1 MENNNILSGGVETLT
16 EIKQNMLALYESK
29 SRYHTLV
36 LEEEKLERSIQH
48 TEKSV
53 EEEVSQT
60 IKKRRKEI
68 EDTFEEQINKTKAK
82 IKRTNE
88 KRDKRKS
95 LKVSERINIETAEL
109 KEENIKLKLEIK
121 ALFSQKKVPAI
132 SNTRLYYALYSPS
145 GIIDAFIILCTV
157 LNTLLLLPSAI
168 YFLAIP
174 EENAISL
181 IIIYFITVVLVGG
194 AYLKLGNM
202 TKVKHPEEIQQG
214 KQIRN
219 SIRINN
225 KKINIKKKSIMKDM
239 DESNYGL
246 EQFDEQ
252 LKELEH
258 EVKDISEQKRDAL
271 LIFDNTTSNIIATEM
286 KGIHEEELSGL
297 RREYED
303 ASTEVKKVDERVKS
317 ITIKLAN
324 DYEPFI
330 GKDFMTVDRL
340 DILINII
347 KAGTADTIS
356 EAITFYKRN
365 MS

>member
-1 MENNNILSGGVETLT
+1 MENNNMLSGGVETLT
-16 EIKQNMLALYESK
+16 EIKQNMLVLYESK
-29 SRYHTLV
+29 SMYQALV
-36 LEEEKLERSIQH
+36 QEEEKLEKNIHQ
-48 TEKSV
+48 TEKLV
-53 EEEVSQT
+53 QEEISQT
-60 IKKRRKEI
+60 IRKRRKEI
-68 EDTFEEQINKTKAK
+68 EDTFDEQINKSKAK

-95 LKVSERINIETAEL
+95 LKVSERIDIETAEL
-109 KEENIKLKLEIK
+109 REENNKLKLEIK

-145 GIIDAFIILCTV
+145 GIGDVFIILCTV
-157 LNTLLLLPSAI
+157 LITLLLLPCAI

-174 EENAISL
+174 EENTISL
-181 IIIYFITVVLVGG
+181 IIIYFITVALVGG
-194 AYLKLGNM
+194 TYLKLGNM

-214 KQIRN
+214 KHIRN
-219 SIRINN
+219 SIRFNN
-225 KKINIKKKSIMKDM
+225 RKIKIMKKNIIKDR

-258 EVKDISEQKRDAL
+258 EVTDITEQKKEAL

-286 KGIHEEELSGL
+286 KGLHEEELSGL
-297 RREYED
+297 RLEYED
-303 ASTEVKKVDERVKS
+303 ATTEVKKVDERVKS

-330 GKDFMTVDRL
+330 GKDFMTVDKL
-340 DILINII
+340 DALNNII
-347 KAGTADTIS
+347 KAGNANTIS